1 MKFNP
6 IMTILSLALGAL
18 VAYALFS
25 YCRTE
30 ELRWVIAVTGGISTF
45 LTWAGTM
52 AVALEDKA
60 RNVNFKVFNGICA
73 VAVIAMQFVFALK
86 TGLSQPTYLL
96 TSGVVLLIWLMIA
109 YVLGKN
115 K

>member
-1 MKFNP
+1 
-6 IMTILSLALGAL
+6 
-18 VAYALFS
+18 
-25 YCRTE
+25 
-30 ELRWVIAVTGGISTF
+30 
-45 LTWAGTM
+45 
-52 AVALEDKA
+52 
-60 RNVNFKVFNGICA
+60 